1 MNLKIYGGSATAV
14 ANEIVFHVSADRT
27 YIVTLKKEMSYQSF
41 AVRAI
46 AYTFEICYMDNS
58 GNRITVGPG
67 HEVALA
73 VKGCL
78 REFIGYRTLHRTKTC
93 GGTVASMTEV
103 ARANLNHFL
112 DSQSKTVIKDQTIA
126 QEDAEVDNA
135 LAFTAALEAAEDIA
149 RQNAID
155 AALDANDK
163 ELFLSLTGGAY
174 HA

>member
-1 MNLKIYGGSATAV
+1 MNLKIYGGSDAAA

-27 YIVTLKKEMSYQSF
+27 YIVTLKKEMSYQGF
-41 AVRAI
+41 AVRAN

-58 GNRITVGPG
+58 GTEITVGPG

-78 REFIGYRTLHRTKTC
+78 REFIRYRTLQRTKTC

-103 ARANLNHFL
+103 ARANLNAYL

-126 QEDAEVDNA
+126 QEDAEIAKSLDCTEV
-135 LAFTAALEAAEDIA
+135 LEVAEDIA
-149 RQNAID
+149 RQHAID
-155 AALDANDK
+155 AALDARDK
-163 ELFLSLTGGAY
+163 ELFLALVGAK
-174 HA
+174 